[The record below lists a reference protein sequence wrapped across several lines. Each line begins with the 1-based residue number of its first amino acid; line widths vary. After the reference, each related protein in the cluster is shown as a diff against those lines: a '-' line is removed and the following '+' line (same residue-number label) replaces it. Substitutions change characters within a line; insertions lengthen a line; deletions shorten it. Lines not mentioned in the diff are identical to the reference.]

1 MILLIISSLF
11 SILNIF
17 ISKYFFRLDRCVIN
31 RGIAFGISMDLAVL
45 ISISLLIFLIIL
57 GYINIGRIRY
67 IYFSIFLFGF
77 SNLITR
83 LFIGGI
89 CDYISLLFLSF
100 NIADLGI
107 VVLCIFGGIKV
118 IDINGKKSK

>member
-1 MILLIISSLF
+1 MILLIISSLL

-17 ISKYFFRLDRCVIN
+17 ISKYFFGLDRCVIN